1 MASSHQRAYY
11 ILQPIT
17 ETNGSEQP
25 NYILKCLKFMLR
37 LYSNF
42 AFHQQMAILSYSIS
56 FTKEFIVFID
66 TVKSQFPS
74 PSLPQLYFFYIVF
87 KHVCHLPLLPCSSFT
102 VQEFGVCTHSPSL
115 YFLSPSSCRSSL
127 GFGGSLNIFGL
138 DTLTGHYDS
147 TYPEQ
152 LLT

>member
-74 PSLPQLYFFYIVF
+74 PSPPSAVFLLYRIQTCLSSTPPTLLLIHCSRVWGYAPI
-87 KHVCHLPLLPCSSFT
+87 HLAIIFSVL
-102 VQEFGVCTHSPSL
+102 QAAGH
-115 YFLSPSSCRSSL
+115 LSVL
-127 GFGGSLNIFGL
+127 EV
-138 DTLTGHYDS
+138 H
-147 TYPEQ
+147 
-152 LLT
+152 